1 MRTNSPLD
9 PKSKFQLKFLMVA
22 LLLLILPASSFA
34 GVFVSITIAPPP
46 LPVYSQP
53 LCPGPGYIWTPGYW
67 AYGDDGGYYWVPGTW
82 VMAPFVGGLWTPG
95 YWGWGNG
102 VYQWHP
108 GYWGTQV
115 GFYGGVNYG
124 YGYGGRGYDGGYWR
138 GRDFNYNRYVN
149 NVDPVR
155 VHNVYEK
162 TVVNNINIT
171 RVSYNGGRG
180 GVTAAPTS
188 QEQNAYRSKRVD
200 ALPVQQRHVQA
211 AASNR
216 DLYASVNRGNPAI
229 AATPRPGAFTD
240 RGTVPA
246 NHAAPGSNT
255 NNGFSLHGAPQN
267 NGQPAVGRTDAVHNQ
282 PPRNANPGGAG
293 TTPLITAHPND
304 NHAPAAATARTPQPG
319 YNNQQQ
325 NHPQYKVEGNN
336 NARPQANAPQ
346 QHPQN
351 VQPQQQ
357 PRVEAPQHTQNAR
370 PESQQAP
377 QPQAHNNAPSQQQQ
391 RMSAPQQQ
399 QRMSAPP
406 PQSHPQSAPPQQ
418 HMSAPP
424 QQQPQAHYN
433 APPQQ
438 QQHGNAPPQQQHMN
452 APPQQQHMNAP
463 QQQQQHAQPAPQQ
476 PHGSGQP
483 HDNSQHDH

>member
-1 MRTNSPLD
+1 MRTSFPLI
-9 PKSKFQLKFLMVA
+9 SKFQLKIFMIA

-67 AYGDDGGYYWVPGTW
+67 AYGDEGYYWVPGTW
-82 VMAPFVGGLWTPG
+82 VMAPFIGGLWTPG

-102 VYQWHP
+102 VYLWHP

-155 VHNVYEK
+155 VHNVYER

-171 RVSYNGGRG
+171 RVSYNGGHG
-180 GVTAAPTS
+180 GVTAAPTP
-188 QEQNAYRSKRVD
+188 QEQNAYRAKRED
-200 ALPVQQRHVQA
+200 ALPVQQQHVRA

-216 DLYASVNRGNPAI
+216 ELYASVNRGNPVI
-229 AATPRPGAFTD
+229 AATPRPGAFND
-240 RGTVPA
+240 HGVVPA
-246 NHAAPGSNT
+246 NHAAPAT
-255 NNGFSLHGAPQN
+255 RPHTAQPLHGAPQTN
-267 NGQPAVGRTDAVHNQ
+267 AQPAPARTDAARNQ
-282 PPRNANPGGAG
+282 PQRNANPGGTG
-293 TTPLITAHPND
+293 TAPLITAHPN
-304 NHAPAAATARTPQPG
+304 NQAPGAANAPRTPQPG

-325 NHPQYKVEGNN
+325 TRPQYQAEG
-336 NARPQANAPQ
+336 NARPQPNSPQ

-357 PRVEAPQHTQNAR
+357 PRVEAPQHSQPAR
-370 PESQQAP
+370 PEKQQAP
-377 QPQAHNNAPSQQQQ
+377 
-391 RMSAPQQQ
+391 
-399 QRMSAPP
+399 
-406 PQSHPQSAPPQQ
+406 
-418 HMSAPP
+418 
-424 QQQPQAHYN
+424 QPQAHYN

-438 QQHGNAPPQQQHMN
+438 QQHSQPAQQQHMSAPPQQQQHAQQPQHVQPAPQRHAQAAPPQQREHAQPAPQQQHMN
-452 APPQQQHMNAP
+452 APPQQHVQAAP
-463 QQQQQHAQPAPQQ
+463 QQKHEN
-476 PHGSGQP
+476 GQP
-483 HDNSQHDH
+483 HENAQHNR